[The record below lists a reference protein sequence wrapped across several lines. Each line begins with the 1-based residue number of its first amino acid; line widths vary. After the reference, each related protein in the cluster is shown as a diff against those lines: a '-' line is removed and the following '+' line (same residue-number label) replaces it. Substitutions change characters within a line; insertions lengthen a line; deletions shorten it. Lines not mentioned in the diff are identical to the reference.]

1 MKQHFTRFLLVPL
14 LAAAVI
20 LAPVSTS
27 RAAWG
32 EFTISDEV
40 EAGRK
45 FDAYVRSTMPLV
57 EDTEV
62 AGYVGS
68 LVKHLV
74 DNIPPQPFRFTTT
87 VIQNNAMNAFAIPG
101 GYVYVF
107 TGLILNLQDEDQL
120 VAVLA
125 HELAH
130 VTEHHVAK
138 RMAEMKLASIGAIAG
153 TLAGAFLGI
162 AGGGSNMAN
171 LGGALMVGSQAGA
184 AAAYLQYTQENE
196 READHQGL
204 NYLAA
209 AGYNP
214 MAMAETFDIMQ
225 KARWY
230 VSNDKIPS
238 YLSTH
243 PALPDRVAYIKGRTA
258 RMPADVL
265 KRKADNT
272 AFLRVQTLVRAKIQA
287 TDVALAWYNNKG
299 NLTPLDTMGLGIVQ
313 TRLNR
318 TGDAER
324 SFQKALAALPNDSLV
339 LREAGIYYF
348 KQGNFQKSQP
358 LLQKALILKPSDA
371 LTLFYNARL
380 LGESRQYDSAISS
393 MRQVLKQLPEDP
405 EVRYHMG
412 RLLGESGDQFGGHL
426 NLAYCYELQR
436 NKKQADFHLE
446 KARSLARD
454 GDQKKQVEDFENFR
468 REREELRP

>member
-1 MKQHFTRFLLVPL
+1 MKHTITQLLLIPL
-14 LAAAVI
+14 LAAALV
-20 LAPVSTS
+20 LAPALQA

-32 EFTISDEV
+32 EFTISDEI

-45 FDAYVRSTMPLV
+45 FDAYVRSSMPLV
-57 EDTEV
+57 EDTEI
-62 AGYVGS
+62 AGYVES
-68 LVKHLV
+68 VVRRLVN
-74 DNIPPQPFRFTTT
+74 NIPPQPFRFTST
-87 VIQNNAMNAFAIPG
+87 VIQNGSMNAFAIPG

-107 TGLILNLQDEDQL
+107 TGLILNLQTEDQMA
-120 VAVLA
+120 AVLA

-138 RMAEMKLASIGAIAG
+138 RMAEMQLASIGAIAG

-171 LGGALMVGSQAGA
+171 LGGALVMGSQAGA

-225 KARWY
+225 KQRWY
-230 VSNDKIPS
+230 ISNDKIPS

-243 PALPDRVAYIKGRTA
+243 PALPDRVAYIKGRVA
-258 RMPADVL
+258 RMPQDFL

-272 AFLRVQTLVRAKIQA
+272 AFLRVQTLVRAKLQA
-287 TDVALAWYNNKG
+287 TDVALAWYTNKG
-299 NLTPLDTMGLGIVQ
+299 ELNPLETMGLGIVQ

-318 TGDAER
+318 IGDAER

-358 LLQKALILKPSDA
+358 LLQKALILKPGDA

-380 LGESRQYDSAISS
+380 LGESKQYDAAIVS
-393 MRQVLKQLPEDP
+393 MRQVLKELPEDP

-436 NKKQADFHLE
+436 NKKQAEFHLE
-446 KARSLARD
+446 KARSFARD
-454 GDQKKQVEDFENFR
+454 ADQKKQVEDFENFR
-468 REREELRP
+468 REREELRQ

>member
-1 MKQHFTRFLLVPL
+1 MKHNPTHLLLVPL
-14 LAAAVI
+14 LVAALV
-20 LAPVSTS
+20 LAPALQAG
-27 RAAWG
+27 AAWG
-32 EFTISDEV
+32 EFTIADEV

-45 FDAYVRSTMPLV
+45 FDAYVRSSMPLV

-62 AGYVGS
+62 AGYVEG
-68 LVKHLV
+68 LVKRLV
-74 DNIPPQPFRFTTT
+74 DHIPPQPFRFTTT
-87 VIQNNAMNAFAIPG
+87 VIQNGAMNAFAIPG

-107 TGLILNLQDEDQL
+107 TGLILNLQTEDQL
-120 VAVLA
+120 ASVLA
-125 HELAH
+125 HEIAH

-171 LGGALMVGSQAGA
+171 LGGALMMGSQAGA

-225 KARWY
+225 KQRWY
-230 VSNDKIPS
+230 VTNDKIPS

-243 PALPDRVAYIKGRTA
+243 PALPDRVAYIKGRVA
-258 RMPADVL
+258 RMPQDL
-265 KRKADNT
+265 LLRKADNT
-272 AFLRVQTLVRAKIQA
+272 AFLRVQTLVRGKLQSP
-287 TDVALAWYNNKG
+287 DVALAWYNNKG
-299 NLTPLDTMGLGIVQ
+299 DLTPLDTMGLGLVQ

-318 TGDAER
+318 TADAER
-324 SFQKALAALPNDSLV
+324 SFQKALAAVPNDSLV

-358 LLQKALILKPSDA
+358 LLQKALILKPGDA

-380 LGESRQYDSAISS
+380 LGESGQYDAAVLS

-426 NLAYCYELQR
+426 NLAYCYELQH

-454 GDQKKQVEDFENFR
+454 ADQKKQVDDFENFR
-468 REREELRP
+468 REREELRT